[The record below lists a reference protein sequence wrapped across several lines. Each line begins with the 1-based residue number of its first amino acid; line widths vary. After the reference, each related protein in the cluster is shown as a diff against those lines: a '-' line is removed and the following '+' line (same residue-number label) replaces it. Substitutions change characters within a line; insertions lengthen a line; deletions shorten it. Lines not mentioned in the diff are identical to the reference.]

1 MSKSGFTFYE
11 FFAGGGMAR
20 MGLGR
25 GWRCLFAN
33 DFSAKKAAAYRANF
47 PPATDLVV
55 QDIRKLTADD
65 LPGQAMLAWASFP
78 CQDLSLAGER
88 RGLSGDRSGT
98 FWPFWNLMVD
108 LSSRGRRVP
117 IIVLEN
123 VVGALTSRG
132 GRDFSSIVE
141 RLADSGYRVG
151 ALVMDAALWVPQ
163 SRPRLFVVA
172 VDRNV
177 ETPEHCLASQPNETW
192 HTGAVRKAYD
202 GISDAA
208 RSCWAWWSLPLPPQ
222 RSTTLMD
229 VVEQKPTSVSWHS
242 RQQTQSLVRM
252 MSPLHR
258 ERLRQIQREGSLTVG
273 TVYRRTRP
281 DGEGAKVQRAEV
293 RFDQVSGCLRTPAGG
308 SSRQTLLVIHG
319 ESVRSRL
326 LSSREAARLMGVPD
340 NYELPTSYND
350 AYHLMGDGVAVPA
363 VSWLSKKLLQP
374 LAKAAQAIAASV

>member
-1 MSKSGFTFYE
+1 MLRAFVAPAGRSARSGSVSC
-11 FFAGGGMAR
+11 AGICESFVVSQHSSTGHGHEQVWVHVLRVLRGRRHGTNGAR
-20 MGLGR
+20 P

-98 FWPFWNLMVD
+98 FWPFWNLDGD
-108 LSSRGRRVP
+108 LSSRERRVP

-151 ALVMDAALWVPQ
+151 ALVNADAALWVP
-163 SRPRLFVVA
+163 SPDHASSWVA

-177 ETPEHCLASQPNETW
+177 ETPSTASRRNRTRRGTLARCARLTTASAMPRVRAGRG
-192 HTGAVRKAYD
+192 GAFR
-202 GISDAA
+202 
-208 RSCWAWWSLPLPPQ
+208 PPQ

-229 VVEQKPTSVSWHS
+229 V
-242 RQQTQSLVRM
+242 
-252 MSPLHR
+252 
-258 ERLRQIQREGSLTVG
+258 
-273 TVYRRTRP
+273 
-281 DGEGAKVQRAEV
+281 GARNP
-293 RFDQVSGCLRTPAGG
+293 QVSRGTLG
-308 SSRQTLLVIHG
+308 SR
-319 ESVRSRL
+319 RR
-326 LSSREAARLMGVPD
+326 
-340 NYELPTSYND
+340 
-350 AYHLMGDGVAVPA
+350 
-363 VSWLSKKLLQP
+363 
-374 LAKAAQAIAASV
+374 ASCE